1 MNLDGFGTVE
11 KAGSGERVFG
21 KGRRG
26 KRLGSSCLSA
36 KGKNGFLSRIQAR
49 SLFRHHLLRRETGTS
64 VRPIPVA
71 TVRAGGFP
79 PGFPERSGGNGRR
92 RKAFPYERIGGW
104 KNILYGMKVQNG
116 RQKL

>member
-1 MNLDGFGTVE
+1 MNLDGFLHRSTVE

-79 PGFPERSGGNGRR
+79 PGFPERSGGMEGDG
-92 RKAFPYERIGGW
+92 KPFH
-104 KNILYGMKVQNG
+104 MKE
-116 RQKL
+116 